1 MQQDVIEF
9 AIELVRA
16 CGEQLRRVSTV
27 TPEYKTDF
35 QDLVTDYDR
44 SIEEQIHHA
53 LKERFPAHSVL
64 GEERVR
70 ESGDHLWILDP
81 IDGTTNFVSQHRD
94 FAISLAY
101 YHKKQ
106 PVFGIVYDVMR
117 DELFLGVHGKGA
129 WKNKEQMAP
138 LRKKETKECILDAG
152 MHVLGYIKRTYDCDP
167 LTMQDEFRA
176 HRYLGCASLSIVH
189 IAQGLS
195 DLYLS
200 AHVKCWD
207 YAAAAII
214 LEEVQ
219 GAYSIQNSFFT
230 TTGAFAIFANRRS
243 LITMVETKYLQ
254 RKEPTLYKHGK

>member
-1 MQQDVIEF
+1 M
-9 AIELVRA
+9 
-16 CGEQLRRVSTV
+16 
-27 TPEYKTDF
+27 
-35 QDLVTDYDR
+35 
-44 SIEEQIHHA
+44 
-53 LKERFPAHSVL
+53 
-64 GEERVR
+64 
-70 ESGDHLWILDP
+70 DP
-81 IDGTTNFVSQHRD
+81 IDGTTNFVSRHRD

-101 YHKKQ
+101 YHRQQ

-129 WKNKEQMAP
+129 WKNGERMAQ
-138 LRKKETKECILDAG
+138 LRKKEARECILDAG
-152 MHVLGYIKRTYDCDP
+152 LHVLGYIKRTYGSDP

-176 HRYLGCASLSIVH
+176 HRYLGCASLSIVQ

-219 GAYSIQNSFFT
+219 GAYSIQNTFFT
-230 TTGAFAIFANRRS
+230 TTGTFAMFANRRS
-243 LITMVETKYLQ
+243 LITMVEKEYL
-254 RKEPTLYKHGK
+254 

>member
-1 MQQDVIEF
+1 MQQDIIAF
-9 AIELVRA
+9 AKALVKS
-16 CGEQLRRVSTV
+16 CGEQLRHVSTV
-27 TPEYKTDF
+27 IPEYKTDF
-35 QDLVTDYDR
+35 QDLVTEYDR
-44 SIEEQIHHA
+44 RIEQQIHDA
-53 LKERFPAHSVL
+53 LIEKFPTHSFL
-64 GEERVR
+64 GEESVK
-70 ESGDHLWILDP
+70 ESGEHLWILDP
-81 IDGTTNFVSQHRD
+81 IDGTTNFVSMHRD

-129 WKNKEQMAP
+129 WLNEQPMLP
-138 LRKKETKECILDAG
+138 LQKKEPKDCILDAG
-152 MHVLGYIKRTYDCDP
+152 MHVMSYIETHFDSKP
-167 LTMQDEFRA
+167 LTMQDELRA

-230 TTGAFAIFANRRS
+230 IISTFAIFANRRS
-243 LITMVETKYLQ
+243 LITMIEERYLRTGTK
-254 RKEPTLYKHGK
+254 G